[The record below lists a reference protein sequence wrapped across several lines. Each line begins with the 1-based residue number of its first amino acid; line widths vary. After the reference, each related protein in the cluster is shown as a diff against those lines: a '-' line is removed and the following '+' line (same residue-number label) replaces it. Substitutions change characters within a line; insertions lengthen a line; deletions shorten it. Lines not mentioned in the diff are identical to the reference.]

1 MKNGMLF
8 VIITAICFTI
18 FEPISKILT
27 NSGMNPYAITAIRF
41 FIGSLFLLPFSI
53 RGIIKNKVKLNLK
66 DYLLLTGLGVL
77 VICLSMVLLQY
88 AVKIADSPTLI
99 AVIFSSNSI
108 ITIALSAIFLK
119 AKLNRTKIIGIILC
133 VIGVL
138 VSSDFTGGS
147 NLISVTLALLSAISF
162 SSYTILCKK
171 YMTKVSG
178 VIQSGISFFLGSLV
192 LIIGLLIFKINL
204 FEGISLSTL
213 PELFMV
219 SAVVTGVGYWAFFE
233 AIRTGGPQIAA
244 MAFLIKPILAPF
256 ATLLINKIMPN
267 PTIVISLILVVIGA
281 FLCSGINIKKGN
293 K

>member
-1 MKNGMLF
+1 MKNGL
-8 VIITAICFTI
+8 IYALITAICFTI
-18 FEPISKILT
+18 FEPISKLLT
-27 NSGMNPYAITAIRF
+27 NAGMNPYAITAIRF

-53 RGIIKNKVKLNLK
+53 RGVIKNKVKLNFK

-88 AVKIADSPTLI
+88 AVKISDSPTLI

-138 VSSDFTGGS
+138 ISSDFTGGS
-147 NLISVTLALLSAISF
+147 NLISVVLALLSAISF

-178 VIQSGISFFLGSLV
+178 IIQSGISFFLGSLV
-192 LIIGLLIFKINL
+192 LVIALLIFGVNL
-204 FEGISLSTL
+204 FEGISKDIL

-219 SAVVTGVGYWAFFE
+219 SAVVTGLGYWAFFE

-256 ATLLINKIMPN
+256 ATLLINKIMPDSS
-267 PTIVISLILVVIGA
+267 IIISLILVVIGA
-281 FLCSGINIKKGN
+281 FLCSGTIKLSKD

>member
-1 MKNGMLF
+1 MKNGMLY

-27 NSGMNPYAITAIRF
+27 NAGMNPYAITAIRF
-41 FIGSLFLLPFSI
+41 FIGALFLLPFSI

-147 NLISVTLALLSAISF
+147 NLISVALALLSAISF

-178 VIQSGISFFLGSLV
+178 IIQSGISFFLGSLV
-192 LIIGLLIFKINL
+192 LIIGLLIFKIDL
-204 FEGISLSTL
+204 FEGLSLSVL

-219 SAVVTGVGYWAFFE
+219 SAVVTGIGYWAFFE

-267 PTIVISLILVVIGA
+267 PSIIISLILVVIGA
-281 FLCSGINIKKGN
+281 FLCSGVIKEK
-293 K
+293 